1 MRTRTVSVVLASLLA
16 ITAACGGSDGDDAAP
31 SDDGGGSSSGGDVVI
46 VTGNEPTTLDPQLS
60 EDYAARVI
68 NLGNIYE
75 TLLERTPEG
84 ELVPLLA
91 TDLPTRVDDDTWQF
105 KLRDDVTFHDGSP
118 FNADAVAYSVNRIIS
133 DELESEQ
140 IAFFETIAGA
150 TAVDET
156 TVDIDTN
163 GPDPLLPTR
172 MFWLTIVADGAGDDP
187 DFAQNPNGTG
197 PFKFVE
203 WNVGQDVVLE
213 RNDDYW
219 GEPATIDTVTVRSI
233 PDPGAQVAA
242 LQTEEVD
249 LLLQISPEQAKQV
262 PSTKSIEGTESPII
276 RLDSRE
282 GILADVRVRQAL
294 NYAVDKQT
302 LVDTLLDG
310 FARPSDCQVMAPG
323 VFGYNP
329 DLKPYPYDPEKARQ
343 LLEEAGA
350 VGAEFTFTGISGRF
364 VRDRELAEAI
374 TQYFNEV
381 GLKVTLE
388 FPDIAIYLD
397 HLFVKEQFPD
407 LLYISSS
414 NELFDGDKQ
423 MTYLESTGR
432 GSGYVNEEVDAL
444 AASARVELDVDVRE
458 GMYQDLNKLACDD
471 AANVFL
477 VNTQDIY
484 GMSEDLNW
492 EPRRDGLILAKS
504 MSITS
509 HG

>member
-1 MRTRTVSVVLASLLA
+1 MRTRIVSLFLVGLLVM
-16 ITAACGGSDGDDAAP
+16 AACGSD
-31 SDDGGGSSSGGDVVI
+31 SDDGGDADTDGGSGSGGELVI

-60 EDYAARVI
+60 EDYAQRVI
-68 NLGNIYE
+68 NLGNVYE

-84 ELVPLLA
+84 ELKPLLA
-91 TDLPTRVDDDTWQF
+91 TDLPTRVDEDTWEF
-105 KLRDDVTFHDGSP
+105 KLRDDVTFHDGAA
-118 FNADAVAYSVNRIIS
+118 FDAASVAYSVNRIIS
-133 DELESEQ
+133 PELESEQ
-140 IAFFETIAGA
+140 IAFFETISDAE
-150 TAVDET
+150 AVDDV
-156 TVDIDTN
+156 TVHINTD

-172 MFWLTIVADGAGDDP
+172 MYWMPMVADGAGEVE

-197 PFKFVE
+197 PYKFVE
-203 WNVGQDVVLE
+203 WNVGQDVVIE
-213 RNDDYW
+213 RNEDYW
-219 GEPATIDTVTVRSI
+219 GEPASVQKVTVRSI

-242 LQTEEVD
+242 LETGEVD

-262 PSTKSIEGTESPII
+262 PVTKSIEGTESPII

-282 GILADVRVRQAL
+282 GILADVRVRQAM

-302 LVDTLLDG
+302 LVDTLLEG

-323 VFGYNP
+323 VFGYDP
-329 DLKPYPYDPEKARQ
+329 DLEPYEYDPEKARE

-350 VGAEFTFTGISGRF
+350 VGAELTFTGISGRF

-374 TQYFNEV
+374 TQYLNEV

-397 HLFVKEQFPD
+397 HLFEKDQFPD

-414 NELFDGDKQ
+414 NELFDADKQ

-432 GSGYVNEEVDAL
+432 GSGFVNADVDAL
-444 AASARVELDVDVRE
+444 AAEARVELDEETRE
-458 GMYQDLNKLACDD
+458 GMYHELNEIACEE

-484 GMSEDLNW
+484 GLSEDLNW
-492 EPRRDGLILAKS
+492 EPRRDGLIQAKS
-504 MSITS
+504 MSL
-509 HG
+509 GD